1 MDLAATVKERVDALA
16 KQRRWRTPDP
26 TPHAEPVYRTYVPA
40 VESGRALV
48 LGGGGATGIGWMA
61 GLIVGLA
68 DLGVDLGSAD
78 TVIGTSA
85 GSVVGAHL
93 RVGLPMADSVRRLA
107 SGAVAIPPGKVR
119 ASDALRFVMA
129 QSVPG
134 SPSRGRALIGRA
146 ALRAQTA
153 DEEDWVT
160 AVGDELIG
168 EPWPSQPLVITAVD
182 AETGESVAFDG
193 HAEVPLHLAMA
204 ASCAVP
210 KVYPAVE
217 IDGHRYVDGG
227 VRTTTN
233 ADLARGHDRVVVLA
247 PIPFAVHRRDRPRD
261 LLASLGPG
269 VRSCV
274 VAPDADTRRIMGR
287 DLLDVRRVGASAQA
301 GHAQA
306 AAVLETVRA
315 VWE

>member
-1 MDLAATVKERVDALA
+1 MDVAATVKERVDAFA
-16 KQRRWRTPDP
+16 RQRRWRTPDP
-26 TPHAEPVYRTYVPA
+26 ATDAEPFYTAYVPA
-40 VESGRALV
+40 VTRGRALV

-68 DLGVDLGSAD
+68 DRGVDLGLAD

-107 SGAVAIPPGKVR
+107 SGAIAVPPGKVR
-119 ASDALRFVMA
+119 TSDALRFVMA

-153 DEEDWVT
+153 DEQDWVS
-160 AVGDELIG
+160 AVGDELVG
-168 EPWPSQPLVITAVD
+168 EPWPPQRLIITAVD

-193 HAEVPLHLAMA
+193 HSGVPLHLAMA

-210 KVYPAVE
+210 KVYPSVE
-217 IDGHRYVDGG
+217 INGRRYVDGG

-233 ADLARGHDRVVVLA
+233 ADLAKGHDRVVVIA
-247 PIPFAVHRRDRPRD
+247 PIPYAVHRRDRPRD
-261 LLASLGPG
+261 LLATLGPD

-274 VAPDADTRRIMGR
+274 VAPDAASRHAMGR
-287 DLLDVRRVGASAQA
+287 DVLDVSRVEASARA
-301 GHAQA
+301 GYAQA
-306 AAVLETVRA
+306 ESVEDTVRS

>member
-1 MDLAATVKERVDALA
+1 MDLTTTVKERVDAFA
-16 KQRRWRTPDP
+16 RQRRWRTPDLTDA
-26 TPHAEPVYRTYVPA
+26 TPYYRHYAPSVTA
-40 VESGRALV
+40 GRALV

-68 DLGVDLGSAD
+68 DRGLDLGLAD

-93 RVGLPMADSVRRLA
+93 RVGMPMAHSVRRLA
-107 SGAVAIPPGKVR
+107 SGEVAVPPGRVHP
-119 ASDALRFVMA
+119 ADALRFVVA

-153 DEEDWVT
+153 PEEDWVT

-168 EPWPSQPLVITAVD
+168 EPWPDARLVITAVD
-182 AETGESVAFDG
+182 AETGESVAFDR
-193 HAEVPLHLAMA
+193 HAGVPLHLAMA

-217 IDGHRYVDGG
+217 INGHRYVDGG

-233 ADLARGHDRVVVLA
+233 ADLAKGHDRVVVIA
-247 PIPFAVHRRDRPRD
+247 PIPYAVHRRDRPRE
-261 LLASLGPG
+261 LLATLGPD

-274 VAPDADTRRIMGR
+274 VAPDADSRRAIGR
-287 DLLDVRRVGASAQA
+287 DVLDVSRVRDAARA

-306 AAVLETVRA
+306 EAVRDVVRD